1 MVTCAFSKPKCCAL
15 LKEICLNIKDT
26 YIKNNDPSLW
36 YFSSFQSLSHV
47 RLFVT
52 PWTAALQVS
61 LSITNSRS
69 LLKLMSI
76 KSVMPSNHLVLFR
89 PLLLLPTILP
99 SIRVFLMSQLFAS
112 GAKVLELQHQS
123 FQGIFRADFLQDS
136 FKIVLIS
143 LLSMRLSRVFSSTT
157 MQKHQFFGAQLSL

>member
-1 MVTCAFSKPKCCAL
+1 MPGTSVQLFSRVL
-15 LKEICLNIKDT
+15 
-26 YIKNNDPSLW
+26 
-36 YFSSFQSLSHV
+36 
-47 RLFVT
+47 LFVT
-52 PWTAALQVS
+52 PWTAARQAS

-123 FQGIFRADFLQDS
+123 FQ
-136 FKIVLIS
+136 
-143 LLSMRLSRVFSSTT
+143 
-157 MQKHQFFGAQLSL
+157 